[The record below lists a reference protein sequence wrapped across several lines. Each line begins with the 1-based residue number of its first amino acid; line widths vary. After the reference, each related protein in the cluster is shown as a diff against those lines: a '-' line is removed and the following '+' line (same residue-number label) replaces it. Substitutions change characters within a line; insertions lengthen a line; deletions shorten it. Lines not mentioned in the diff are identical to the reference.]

1 MTPAGGGAERFG
13 DVRVVL
19 VSIGTEEQSV
29 MSQVEA
35 RPGAAVLSK
44 ALLPNPTGTSCAN
57 TVLI

>member
-1 MTPAGGGAERFG
+1 MGGGAERFG
-13 DVRVVL
+13 DVGVVL